1 MIVLKNTYTLN
12 KIIINNTQER
22 KLKHTEI
29 NKLKDSSKENLR
41 IKMWFKKISK
51 FHANLNCTN
60 YSFFWLEKNSEAQ
73 REKDAIIHISLLI
86 ICHFTQLYASRHL
99 VSKDSCSGIFL
110 NWI

>member
-22 KLKHTEI
+22 KLKHSEI

-60 YSFFWLEKNSEAQ
+60 YSFFWLEKKFRGSK
-73 REKDAIIHISLLI
+73 RKGCHYPYFTSHYLPFYPI
-86 ICHFTQLYASRHL
+86 ICIKAFG
-99 VSKDSCSGIFL
+99 V
-110 NWI
+110 